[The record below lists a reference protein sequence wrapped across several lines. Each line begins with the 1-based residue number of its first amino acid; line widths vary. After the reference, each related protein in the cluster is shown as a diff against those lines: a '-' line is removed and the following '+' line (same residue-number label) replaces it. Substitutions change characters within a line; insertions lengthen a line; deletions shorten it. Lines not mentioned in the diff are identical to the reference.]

1 MEHCSTELWNIATWT
16 LENCENQKMNVP
28 GMTPPMGGGLGGGM
42 NDMQGMN
49 EQEQMMVKGV
59 RCIRMVSLK
68 LVEG

>member
-1 MEHCSTELWNIATWT
+1 
-16 LENCENQKMNVP
+16 
-28 GMTPPMGGGLGGGM
+28 MTPPMGGGLGGGM